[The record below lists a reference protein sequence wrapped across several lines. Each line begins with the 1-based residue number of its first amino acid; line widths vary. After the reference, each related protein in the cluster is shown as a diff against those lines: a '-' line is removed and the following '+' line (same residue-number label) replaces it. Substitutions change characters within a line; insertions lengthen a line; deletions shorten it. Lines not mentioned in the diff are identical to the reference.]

1 MSESMNRIQERFE
14 QLRHAGRK
22 ALVPFI
28 TAGDPGPDATVPLMH
43 AMVEA
48 GVDLIELGVPF
59 SDPMADGPVIQR
71 ATERAL
77 HRGTR
82 LRDVLDMVRRFR
94 ERDPRTPV
102 VLMGYLNPIEVMGYE
117 AFAQAAR
124 QAGVDGALT
133 VDLPPEEAEEMVAA
147 CRRNR
152 VAPIFLVAPNT
163 AAERLTSIGTVADGF
178 IYYVSRKGV
187 TGVADLD
194 VVEVAERV
202 RRIREAIS
210 LPVGVGFGIRDA
222 QSAAQIAGAADAVV
236 VGSALVS
243 LIEAHQ
249 EDTVRMQAAVT
260 DLLGQMRAAM
270 DRAAA

>member
-1 MSESMNRIQERFE
+1 MNRIEDRFE
-14 QLRHAGRK
+14 QLRQTGRK
-22 ALVPFI
+22 ALIPFV
-28 TAGDPGPDATVPLMH
+28 TAGDPSTEATVPLMH
-43 AMVEA
+43 AMVAA
-48 GVDLIELGVPF
+48 GADLIELGVPF

-77 HRGTR
+77 HQGVR

-94 ERDPRTPV
+94 EGDRTTPV

-117 AFAQAAR
+117 AFAKAAW

-133 VDLPPEEAEEMVAA
+133 VDMPPEEAEEMVAA

-152 VAPIFLVAPNT
+152 VAPIFLIAPNT
-163 AAERLTSIGTVADGF
+163 GAERLAAIGAVAGGF
-178 IYYVSRKGV
+178 VYYVAIKGV
-187 TGVADLD
+187 TGAANLD
-194 VVEVAERV
+194 VSEVAGRL
-202 RRIREAIS
+202 RQIRETIS

-236 VGSALVS
+236 VGSALVG

-249 EDTVRMQAAVT
+249 DDTVRMQAAVV
-260 DLLGQMRAAM
+260 DLLAQMRAAM
-270 DRAAA
+270 DRKAA

>member
-1 MSESMNRIQERFE
+1 MNRIEERFE
-14 QLRHAGRK
+14 QLRSTGRK
-22 ALVPFI
+22 ALIPFV
-28 TAGDPGPDATVPLMH
+28 TAGDPGPAATVPLMH
-43 AMVEA
+43 AMVAA
-48 GVDLIELGVPF
+48 GADLIELGVPF

-77 HRGTR
+77 HQGVR
-82 LRDVLDMVRRFR
+82 LKDVLDMVRRFR
-94 ERDPRTPV
+94 ERDPKTPV

-152 VAPIFLVAPNT
+152 VAPIFLIAPNT
-163 AAERLTSIGTVADGF
+163 GTERLAAIGAVAGGF
-178 IYYVSRKGV
+178 VYYVSLKGV
-187 TGVADLD
+187 TGAANLD
-194 VVEVAERV
+194 VGAVAGRLSQ
-202 RRIREAIS
+202 IREKIS

-222 QSAAQIAGAADAVV
+222 QSAARVASAADAVV

-243 LIEAHQ
+243 LIEAHG
-249 EDTVRMQAAVT
+249 DDPARMQAAVGE
-260 DLLGQMRAAM
+260 LLAQMRDAM
-270 DRAAA
+270 DRQAA